1 MPIAGGIS
9 ELCCRG
15 SPKGPAT
22 SKLVLRRGHSYGLGT
37 YTSIGK
43 LMDIRTPMANAL
55 IEIASGLLNRD
66 FIAEDKK
73 TLERLGFKNVTP
85 SSYSNDK

>member
-1 MPIAGGIS
+1 M
-9 ELCCRG
+9 
-15 SPKGPAT
+15 
-22 SKLVLRRGHSYGLGT
+22 GLGLM
-37 YTSIGK
+37 TSIGK

-66 FIAEDKK
+66 FSAEAR

-85 SSYSNDK
+85 SSFTAMIND